1 VSVCSAGAEPAATVH
16 PDAVKVMQEMG
27 VDISGQRPKPPGDIP
42 WGDIDTVITLCAE
55 QGCTLPPGGLV
66 QHHWALEDP
75 TTVAGSDEEQLNA
88 FRRTREEVRWRLE
101 ELLEKSK

>member
-1 VSVCSAGAEPAATVH
+1 
-16 PDAVKVMQEMG
+16 
-27 VDISGQRPKPPGDIP
+27 
-42 WGDIDTVITLCAE
+42 
-55 QGCTLPPGGLV
+55 V